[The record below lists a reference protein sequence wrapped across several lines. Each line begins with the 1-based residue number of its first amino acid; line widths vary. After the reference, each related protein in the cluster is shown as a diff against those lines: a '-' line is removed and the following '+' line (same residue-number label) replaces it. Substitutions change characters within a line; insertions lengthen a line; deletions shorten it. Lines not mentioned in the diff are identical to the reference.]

1 LQQTPWVMEAKNESD
16 NRSRLGMYFD
26 PDNLRMNLQKNLN
39 RLQKL
44 QTPGGGF
51 TWFDGMPESRF
62 ISQDIIGGLAHLK
75 HLGVSVSAGDQQFS
89 QMLTKG
95 LRYMDEAFRLNYEEL
110 KRRYP
115 TGMKDD
121 NLNILEIQYLYT
133 RSYFLQDQ
141 PMPANTTEALNYW
154 ISQASQYWMKEGL
167 SSQAMLSL
175 ALERFGKK
183 DVSALIIRSLTERA
197 LHSPEMG
204 MYWAQEQG
212 WYWQQAP
219 VETQSALIEAFD
231 EVGKDKKAVE
241 EMKIW
246 LLKQKQTQSWTS
258 TRATV
263 EACYALLLRGTSLLT
278 EDPKI
283 KITLGKIKVDPS
295 KLSDVKQEAGTGYFT
310 MSWSGS
316 EITPDMGKV
325 KVSKGSDGVAWG
337 ALYWQYF
344 ENMDKITKASTSL
357 KLEKKLFLETN
368 TPSGPVLQP
377 VSDNSS
383 LKPGDKLKVRIVLT
397 TDRNLEFVHM
407 GDQRASAFEPGAG
420 NTLSGYHYQD
430 GLGYYQSTTDVSTDF
445 FFYYIPK
452 GTYVFEYLLF
462 VNAAGD
468 YSNGITTIQCL
479 YAPEFSAHSEGI
491 RVLVK

>member
-1 LQQTPWVMEAKNESD
+1 
-16 NRSRLGMYFD
+16 
-26 PDNLRMNLQKNLN
+26 
-39 RLQKL
+39 
-44 QTPGGGF
+44 
-51 TWFDGMPESRF
+51 
-62 ISQDIIGGLAHLK
+62 
-75 HLGVSVSAGDQQFS
+75 
-89 QMLTKG
+89 
-95 LRYMDEAFRLNYEEL
+95 
-110 KRRYP
+110 
-115 TGMKDD
+115 
-121 NLNILEIQYLYT
+121 
-133 RSYFLQDQ
+133 
-141 PMPANTTEALNYW
+141 
-154 ISQASQYWMKEGL
+154 
-167 SSQAMLSL
+167 
-175 ALERFGKK
+175 
-183 DVSALIIRSLTERA
+183 
-197 LHSPEMG
+197 
-204 MYWAQEQG
+204 
-212 WYWQQAP
+212 
-219 VETQSALIEAFD
+219 
-231 EVGKDKKAVE
+231 
-241 EMKIW
+241 
-246 LLKQKQTQSWTS
+246 
-258 TRATV
+258 V

-283 KITLGKIKVDPS
+283 KISLGKIKVDPT
-295 KLSDVKQEAGTGYFT
+295 KLPDVTQEAGTGYFT

-325 KVSKGSDGVAWG
+325 KVTKGSDGVAWG

-420 NTLSGYHYQD
+420 ATLSGYHYQD

-452 GTYVFEYLLF
+452 GTYVFEYPLV

-491 RVLVK
+491 RVQVK